1 MDLLNFVDTR
11 VTLNDHPLNQFI
23 RNSVQ
28 LNFDEMNNEL
38 KLHIGREGIDY
49 RLVKYINFHSF
60 IHKIV

>member
-38 KLHIGREGIDY
+38 KLHIGTEGIQY
-49 RLVKYINFHSF
+49 RLVC
-60 IHKIV
+60 IH